1 MRKAIIILLIFLS
14 LLTTSIFSTI
24 IFSNRYCELVKIA
37 NSIESSAE
45 KNQIEET
52 NAKTKNLKD
61 IWEKEKKIIQIFQKR
76 ENLDK
81 MDILLD
87 ELQTHV
93 IYFNVMKI
101 KKAIKKITS
110 NCQKLK
116 QDLTP
121 SFYSILW
128 FFFPSSFKLFIS
140 SMNSSA
146 VENS

>member
-121 SFYSILW
+121 SFYSIL
-128 FFFPSSFKLFIS
+128 
-140 SMNSSA
+140 
-146 VENS
+146 

>member
-1 MRKAIIILLIFLS
+1 MKKAIIILLIFLS

-24 IFSNRYCELVKIA
+24 IFSNRYCELVNIA

-87 ELQTHV
+87 ELQTHA

-121 SFYSILW
+121 SFYSIL
-128 FFFPSSFKLFIS
+128 
-140 SMNSSA
+140 
-146 VENS
+146 

>member
-1 MRKAIIILLIFLS
+1 MKKAIIILLIFLA

-24 IFSNRYCELVKIA
+24 MFSNRYCELVNIA

-121 SFYSILW
+121 SFYSIL
-128 FFFPSSFKLFIS
+128 
-140 SMNSSA
+140 
-146 VENS
+146 

>member
-24 IFSNRYCELVKIA
+24 MFSNRYCELVKIA

-128 FFFPSSFKLFIS
+128 LFFPSSFKLFIS

>member
-1 MRKAIIILLIFLS
+1 MRKAIIILLIFLA

-24 IFSNRYCELVKIA
+24 IFSNRYCELVNIA

-128 FFFPSSFKLFIS
+128 LFFPSSFKLFIS